1 MSHASIDRDARLTRW
16 QAKAQGRPSEV
27 ARVRKEHRTQP
38 YRRFDLHTNKQCV
51 EYKAL
56 KLVEQLMAGPGTDAM
71 PFIIALQVKAMDG
84 FRVWS
89 DQELIIEWWRVFNLE
104 PRHDGEEEVAS
115 RGTDWDRFEDEHME
129 EAALHTRLAALTRVL
144 RERNIDPKAYAPGG
158 ARIIR

>member
-1 MSHASIDRDARLTRW
+1 MSHVIDRDARLTRW
-16 QAKAQGRPSEV
+16 QAKHQGKPSRV
-27 ARVRKEHRTQP
+27 AAVRGENRTQP

-89 DQELIIEWWRVFNLE
+89 DQELIVEWHRLFDHETVQ
-104 PRHDGEEEVAS
+104 DGDEERAS
-115 RGTDWDRFEDEHME
+115 RGTDWERFVDEHLE
-129 EAALHTRLAALTRVL
+129 ESSLHARLAAVTCVL
-144 RERNIDPKAYAPGG
+144 RERGIDPKSFTPQGH
-158 ARIIR
+158 RVIR